1 MYIILI
7 DTSAVCVCVYFIKQT
22 QCESYSL
29 CVLYYKCIVISEL
42 IDDNI
47 QLGIIMQ
54 SDIIANIF
62 SLALSCTNDLLLV
75 LC

>member
-1 MYIILI
+1 MR
-7 DTSAVCVCVYFIKQT
+7 A
-22 QCESYSL
+22 SL

-47 QLGIIMQ
+47 QLDIIMQ